1 MIKSMTGYGKAEALV
16 EGRQLQVE
24 IKSVNH
30 RDLDLSLRLPSFVLP
45 LETEIRGKISRKF
58 FRGRVDVSIRIDKT
72 NGQENSARYELN
84 QPAIRNF
91 SDLLTQMKQELKLS
105 DELTLPMI
113 AGCKDAF
120 IASEQ
125 VEDVAALRGKL
136 EESMDMAIKSVLA
149 MREKEG
155 AALGADLK
163 ARIDS
168 IRILLGDIGSRAPA
182 VAVESQKRLTAR
194 VNELSASLEIDEC
207 RLVQEIAIMAARSDI
222 TEELVRF
229 NSHISQIE
237 KLLQYGD
244 TIGRKVDFWIQE
256 MGREI
261 NAVGSKSSD
270 AVISRHVVEIK
281 SELGKLKEQVQNI
294 E

>member
-1 MIKSMTGYGKAEALV
+1 M
-16 EGRQLQVE
+16 
-24 IKSVNH
+24 
-30 RDLDLSLRLPSFVLP
+30 
-45 LETEIRGKISRKF
+45 
-58 FRGRVDVSIRIDKT
+58 
-72 NGQENSARYELN
+72 
-84 QPAIRNF
+84 
-91 SDLLTQMKQELKLS
+91 
-105 DELTLPMI
+105 
-113 AGCKDAF
+113 
-120 IASEQ
+120 
-125 VEDVAALRGKL
+125 
-136 EESMDMAIKSVLA
+136 
-149 MREKEG
+149 
-155 AALGADLK
+155 
-163 ARIDS
+163 
-168 IRILLGDIGSRAPA
+168 
-182 VAVESQKRLTAR
+182 AVESQKRLTAR
-194 VNELSASLEIDEC
+194 VKELTASLEIDEC
-207 RLVQEIAIMAARSDI
+207 RLVQEIAIMAARNDI